1 MKPKSKITWQIGV
14 AALVVM
20 LAVSAMLV
28 AVPAGVVQ
36 ASSTTAITSHDE
48 QAPTGDAGEG
58 LRVGTLEKALK
69 RERQVHENLT
79 ALLVKADKSAIRL
92 EEAITTGQAND
103 RDVSELQD
111 ALEEL
116 TTQITAARAAHAQVA
131 DLLKNPK
138 GFNHD
143 GQVVDRQ
150 VALDTIKQIHLV
162 QQDIRQLLGNSLRD
176 TMQAIRDYCQENK
189 PD

>member
-1 MKPKSKITWQIGV
+1 MKPESKMTWHLV
-14 AALVVM
+14 AAVLVVM
-20 LAVSAMLV
+20 LTVSAMLI
-28 AVPAGVVQ
+28 AVPIGDVQ
-36 ASSTTAITSHDE
+36 ASSTTAIPPHDE
-48 QAPTGDAGEG
+48 QTPTGDAGEG
-58 LRVGTLEKALK
+58 WKAGMLEKALK

-79 ALLVKADKSAIRL
+79 ALLVKADKSVNRL

-103 RDVSELQD
+103 REVSDLQD
-111 ALEEL
+111 ALEKL
-116 TTQITAARAAHAQVA
+116 TTQIAAARTAHAQVA

-162 QQDIRQLLGNSLRD
+162 QQDIRQLLGNSLRE
-176 TMQAIRDYCQENK
+176 TMQAIRDYCQDNK